1 MRNNLT
7 NITTLIIDVDG
18 TLTDGRIVI
27 TGQGTEIKY
36 FHAKDG
42 WGIKQTL
49 KQGINIVICSGRKS
63 KATEYRCTE
72 LGISEIYTGIENK
85 LEWIKDYI
93 RKTGLNKFNL
103 GYIGDDL
110 SDLEAMKLCGWSVA
124 VNDAVDEVKQQA
136 DLVTSAKG
144 GWGAVREALDY
155 LLQKRKN

>member
-1 MRNNLT
+1 MRSNLS

-42 WGIKQTL
+42 WGIKQAL

-63 KATEYRCTE
+63 KATEYRCRE

-85 LEWIKDYI
+85 LEWIKEYI
-93 RKTGLNKFNL
+93 RKTGLVKHNI

-124 VNDAVDEVKQQA
+124 VNDGADEVKQYA
-136 DLVTSAKG
+136 DLVTSTRG

-155 LLQKRKN
+155 LLEKRIN